1 MFHLSPSCTVDQ
13 AFSPDRSAIL
23 VNSKLTE
30 SSLRTEEGAS
40 DDGQSS
46 LVARARERRRR
57 RVKRDVPEADM
68 AAEETAEETEG
79 TAETE
84 DPQPSPAAPVP
95 DTIEAVPASP
105 AASDDV
111 DMSKLSARDRAK
123 LKVAKFRE
131 KMEARARERQL
142 KKGNADSEA

>member
-1 MFHLSPSCTVDQ
+1 
-13 AFSPDRSAIL
+13 
-23 VNSKLTE
+23 
-30 SSLRTEEGAS
+30 
-40 DDGQSS
+40 
-46 LVARARERRRR
+46 
-57 RVKRDVPEADM
+57 M